1 MLDLEF
7 EESFLCQT
15 YANKISFSI
24 YFLYMFRKSKMCL
37 TCVCNYNFELI
48 FLNIILIKAASRYL
62 TGFCINLCIIYKK
75 QRKYQVGAW
84 F

>member
-7 EESFLCQT
+7 EEPFLCQT
-15 YANKISFSI
+15 TQIRSVFQYIC
-24 YFLYMFRKSKMCL
+24 MFRKSKMCL

-84 F
+84 C